1 MMGKMKNKIKL
12 GIFSATAAVL
22 IFGSCSTTP
31 ISYTSS
37 ITPMEGKR
45 VVENL
50 GKTEGKDS
58 AYSILGIYMIGRPDL
73 DLALRSAIEKKGG
86 DTLINVS
93 CYETY
98 SWFILFSRT
107 TVSVEGDAVK
117 FIPDNAAGKGQKK

>member
-1 MMGKMKNKIKL
+1 MRDKIKL
-12 GIFSATAAVL
+12 TVFIITAALV
-22 IFGSCSTTP
+22 FGSCSTSP

-37 ITPMEGKR
+37 VTPMEGKR

-50 GKTEGKDS
+50 GKTQGKDS

-73 DLALRSAIEKKGG
+73 DLALKSAIEKKGG

-98 SWFILFSRT
+98 SWFILFSIT
-107 TVSVEGDAVK
+107 TVSVEGDAVR
-117 FIPDNAAGKGQKK
+117 FIPDNTDRSKGQKR

>member
-1 MMGKMKNKIKL
+1 MRNKIKSGIL
-12 GIFSATAAVL
+12 LTVAVALIFS
-22 IFGSCSTTP
+22 SCSTTP

-45 VVENL
+45 VVEYL
-50 GKTEGKDS
+50 GKTEGRDS
-58 AYSILGIYMIGRPDL
+58 AYSILGLYMIGRPDL
-73 DLALRSAIEKKGG
+73 DSALRSAIEKKGG

-107 TVSVEGDAVK
+107 SVSVEGEAVK
-117 FIPDNAAGKGQKK
+117 FIPDNTSINSKGQKR